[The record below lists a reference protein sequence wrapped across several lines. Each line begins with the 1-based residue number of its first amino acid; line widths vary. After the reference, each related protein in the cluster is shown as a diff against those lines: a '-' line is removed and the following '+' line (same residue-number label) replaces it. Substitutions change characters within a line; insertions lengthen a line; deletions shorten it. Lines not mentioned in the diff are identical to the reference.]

1 MADKISTAVT
11 YTAAGGTVV
20 LGMTANEFAALGGL
34 AIAGLA
40 FITNAG
46 ITWWYKREHLKI
58 ARAKAKFEDN
68 GDD

>member
-1 MADKISTAVT
+1 MPDKASAAIT
-11 YTAAGGTVV
+11 YTAAGSTVI

-40 FITNAG
+40 FVTNAV

-58 ARAKAKFEDN
+58 ARARAQLED
-68 GDD
+68 DSDE